1 MYPCLSHLLLP
12 PVAID
17 EETAAIELQSL
28 RGAGIVTG
36 LDTGGDGGRERPA
49 QKPSMVITLRKSPQF
64 DDLLAATQARQ
75 QSEGR
80 HGFFGGREG
89 ADDGD
94 GSDDDEP
101 PQIPA
106 RRIVGEGSGSGAG
119 QGGAGGAGPSRGGG
133 GAPGPSRA

>member
-1 MYPCLSHLLLP
+1 MASAH
-12 PVAID
+12 
-17 EETAAIELQSL
+17 
-28 RGAGIVTG
+28 GAGIVTG

-64 DDLLAATQARQ
+64 DELMAAAQARQ

-89 ADDGD
+89 DDGD
-94 GSDDDEP
+94 GSNDDEP

-106 RRIVGEGSGSGAG
+106 RRILGEGGGPGAS
-119 QGGAGGAGPSRGGG
+119 QGDAGGAGPCRGGG